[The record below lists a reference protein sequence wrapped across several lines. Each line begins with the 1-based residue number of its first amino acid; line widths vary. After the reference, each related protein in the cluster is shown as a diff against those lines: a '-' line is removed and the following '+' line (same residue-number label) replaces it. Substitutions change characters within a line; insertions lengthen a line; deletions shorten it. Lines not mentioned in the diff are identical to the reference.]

1 MDGNFILLILFL
13 GQWYLSVLLFA
24 VLKNARL
31 NVLLSRVAYKIA
43 CLPEYFNLPVAGF
56 LFSFLIA
63 PYYYFIIQDTQT
75 FGAPAYLFCLA
86 VFTPLVISV
95 FLLVHK
101 KARQKLKC
109 QSSIYYM
116 LHFLLQH
123 VVIYVILLV
132 VLSVWHAGKTFYM
145 EVEGEYWVECAYG
158 FQYWWSMFKTD
169 YMSDN
174 TFIAFLFFFP
184 FLVTAIG
191 QGIGKFLILLH
202 ENRSKS

>member
-13 GQWYLSVLLFA
+13 GQWCLSVLLFA
-24 VLKNARL
+24 VLKNAGL

-63 PYYYFIIQDTQT
+63 PYYYFIIQDTQI

-123 VVIYVILLV
+123 VVIYVILFYWLSYLSGMQEKHFIWKLMENIG
-132 VLSVWHAGKTFYM
+132 LSVHM
-145 EVEGEYWVECAYG
+145 D
-158 FQYWWSMFKTD
+158 S
-169 YMSDN
+169 S
-174 TFIAFLFFFP
+174 
-184 FLVTAIG
+184 IG
-191 QGIGKFLILLH
+191 GVCSRQIICLTIPL
-202 ENRSKS
+202 